1 MMTEEQINKLAE
13 LIVEKILVRQAEY
26 DAEFIKQME
35 QEHNVQLEFVDAHKQ
50 MIEDEIV
57 KLEKRLQKLL
67 DREMYE
73 AAARLVEQINNL
85 KKHL

>member
-1 MMTEEQINKLAE
+1 MTDEQLNKLAD

-35 QEHNVQLEFVDAHKQ
+35 KEHNVQLEFVDVQKD
-50 MIEDEIV
+50 ILELEIA
-57 KLEKRLQKLL
+57 KLEKRLNKLL
-67 DREMYE
+67 EREMYE
-73 AAARLVEQINNL
+73 EAARLVEQINNL